1 MGIASG
7 SGGSDGRSRRR
18 MDVSRDAYGAFAV
31 GVNEPYQ
38 RQPDANGGFV
48 VGVNEPFQR
57 KPDAMGDIQK
67 KLFELRKPRKA
78 SGPLLPVEKSPFPG
92 TEEFRLG
99 GYRII
104 EEKDDYLIC
113 KGLDPNAIDPFGQ
126 HAPSVIRTIKV
137 VKPSLLQRTP
147 WDGKTVNLIVGGVPT
162 NVTFEYTGI
171 GVRIAR
177 ATVDSEEAEEVQRIT
192 MDYIPGDTLI
202 AVKIRKNDAVDGV
215 DVYSA
220 RGGRLSWVDLNM
232 SGRCWAVE

>member
-1 MGIASG
+1 
-7 SGGSDGRSRRR
+7 
-18 MDVSRDAYGAFAV
+18 MDVSRDAYGAFV
-31 GVNEPYQ
+31 VDEPFQ
-38 RQPDANGGFV
+38 RQPDAYGAFAVDEGPKL
-48 VGVNEPFQR
+48 GDIQKKLLELRLDHAGP
-57 KPDAMGDIQK
+57 GDIQK